1 MARPIRRPSTPN
13 DLEMT
18 DTAMS
23 PVPSPRQPLPT
34 SLASFALSHS
44 TSAPTSPSTS
54 TSIMSI
60 DREDLAWP
68 ALLGAAPSFPTIRKL
83 RRSSLLSSRP
93 TDRADHTSSGSGS
106 GSRSTRSGSPI
117 NTVFPNWDDEDTKE
131 PSQSPID
138 QSPADSEEP
147 TASNTDTALRLDTNV
162 SGETTQIPRQMTLDD
177 YGLSSSL
184 PSPMV
189 DKSID
194 PPSTPRLAPHL
205 GPALVP
211 SPPSSKPIDVPKSS
225 MVRLRPLQYQ
235 NQYSHAFADLST
247 PFPPQHLKPARLI
260 AVLQET
266 NVQEAELQ
274 SEASFQRLVASHA
287 ELPLAFH
294 PRTPR
299 SARGRFPEEFSAED
313 DDDRKKDGD
322 DDSDDDDVVFGAP
335 SGESGVAEASAWA
348 NDTPAMD
355 VEMVCKPLFYSHG
368 NLRTMS
374 QQASSSGSPSV
385 TSSAMHS
392 VMSTPQP
399 ASATP
404 QTLSLSWR
412 DNGGVAA
419 MTGRAPK
426 RKRML
431 AFVTLVSVPF

>member
-1 MARPIRRPSTPN
+1 MTSHVNDVGFSVLRQAR
-13 DLEMT
+13 
-18 DTAMS
+18 
-23 PVPSPRQPLPT
+23 
-34 SLASFALSHS
+34 LASALQIWCFHLRGAGSDGS
-44 TSAPTSPSTS
+44 KSPN
-54 TSIMSI
+54 
-60 DREDLAWP
+60 R
-68 ALLGAAPSFPTIRKL
+68 LLVI
-83 RRSSLLSSRP
+83 SRYL
-93 TDRADHTSSGSGS
+93 
-106 GSRSTRSGSPI
+106 
-117 NTVFPNWDDEDTKE
+117 V
-131 PSQSPID
+131 
-138 QSPADSEEP
+138 P

-194 PPSTPRLAPHL
+194 PPSTPRPAPHL
-205 GPALVP
+205 GLVP

-355 VEMVCKPLFYSHG
+355 VEMVCKPLFYS
-368 NLRTMS
+368 L
-374 QQASSSGSPSV
+374 
-385 TSSAMHS
+385 
-392 VMSTPQP
+392 
-399 ASATP
+399 
-404 QTLSLSWR
+404 W
-412 DNGGVAA
+412 
-419 MTGRAPK
+419 
-426 RKRML
+426 
-431 AFVTLVSVPF
+431 